1 MMHYRT
7 ETGRKS
13 ALLAATLGCCI
24 LVPPASAQ
32 SATPASGTPVP
43 AASAPSPY
51 QRKHVSK
58 REELHY
64 GVMWGVDSLVVKL
77 AESGEIIR
85 FTYRVLDEDKAK
97 VLNDKKSD
105 PYLLALN
112 AQVKLVVPSLEK
124 IGQLRQ
130 SSTPVAGK
138 AYWMAFSNK
147 GRLVKRGDSVSV
159 VIGQFRA
166 DNLIVE

>member
-1 MMHYRT
+1 MNYST
-7 ETGRKS
+7 EIGKRS
-13 ALLAATLGCCI
+13 ALLAAALASCI
-24 LVPPASAQ
+24 LVPPTSAQ
-32 SATPASGTPVP
+32 SATPASGTLAQ

-51 QRKHVSK
+51 RPRHFSQ
-58 REELHY
+58 REEMHY
-64 GVMWGVDSLVVKL
+64 GLVWGVDTLSVKL
-77 AESGEIIR
+77 VESGELIR
-85 FTYRVLDEDKAK
+85 FSYRVVEPNRAK
-97 VLNDKKSD
+97 VLNDKKSEPMLVD
-105 PYLLALN
+105 THAGV
-112 AQVKLVVPSLEK
+112 QLVVPSLDK

-166 DNLIVE
+166 ENLLVE